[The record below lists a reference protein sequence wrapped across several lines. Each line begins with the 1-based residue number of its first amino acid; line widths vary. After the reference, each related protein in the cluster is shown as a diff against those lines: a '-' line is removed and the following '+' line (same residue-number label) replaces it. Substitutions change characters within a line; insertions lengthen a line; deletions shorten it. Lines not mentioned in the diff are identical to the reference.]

1 VYGVWSPETKTWLE
15 TPFGQPQEFRSIPE
29 ASAQAAELRRIY
41 AGSGETYVVREI
53 GAHGL
58 PVE

>member
-1 VYGVWSPETKTWLE
+1 VAFGVWCPETRSWLE
-15 TPFGQPQEFRSIPE
+15 TPFGQIQEYPSIPE
-29 ASAQAAELRRIY
+29 AAEQARRMPPED
-41 AGSGETYVVREI
+41 GETYVVREI